1 MNFAQRSLPAMAMR
15 ASSVPGAMVRR
26 AADGN
31 PVWSDKAKGEWQLR
45 RNWPEDLEQV
55 LPPVPGDD
63 DTVQQELEE
72 VLQDRGSAAPG
83 QGSKWRRRSRSPVRL
98 EKFSTPASWVNHG
111 QEGLRSSGRMPPSG
125 GSGATSTSQATAR
138 AKEEGE
144 CSEGPWPPEDQEGI
158 QRALEKEIVEHL
170 HKENQRLKRC
180 IEELKKKSEKGSWSE
195 VSQTGMSD
203 PLTPRQIRH
212 GAPEE
217 QDRYTPGGTKVP
229 PGPPPEDDEL
239 GSRMPVWP
247 PSLDG
252 VQYEIHPRKNT
263 VKACLGMEEPK
274 MGRGALRQDGGS
286 LSPLEARA
294 AWLERETVA
303 LRKAMQEEQERLGH
317 GCFYEAMLSDHEVR
331 ECDRASAVRGVREGD
346 RASALRGVREGDR
359 ASACHGV
366 REGDRAPAFHEVREG
381 DRASAFHGVR
391 ECDRAS
397 AFHGVREC
405 DRASAVHGVRES
417 DRASADHGV
426 PEGDRATARSGGQA
440 GAGSELWDGPGL
452 HQRRDLLPGGGGGGV
467 MPGYFGNG
475 MGSDQAGSGPKMER
489 QLHRWTWVT
498 G

>member
-31 PVWSDKAKGEWQLR
+31 PFWSDKAKGEWQLR
-45 RNWPEDLEQV
+45 RNRPEDLEQV

-72 VLQDRGSAAPG
+72 VLQDRGSAAPV
-83 QGSKWRRRSRSPVRL
+83 QGSRWRRRSRSPVRL

-144 CSEGPWPPEDQEGI
+144 CSEGPWPQEDQEGI
-158 QRALEKEIVEHL
+158 QRVLEKEIVEHL

-217 QDRYTPGGTKVP
+217 RDRYTPGGTKVP

-263 VKACLGMEEPK
+263 VKASLGMEEPK

-303 LRKAMQEEQERLGH
+303 LRKSH
-317 GCFYEAMLSDHEVR
+317 
-331 ECDRASAVRGVREGD
+331 
-346 RASALRGVREGDR
+346 
-359 ASACHGV
+359 
-366 REGDRAPAFHEVREG
+366 
-381 DRASAFHGVR
+381 
-391 ECDRAS
+391 
-397 AFHGVREC
+397 
-405 DRASAVHGVRES
+405 
-417 DRASADHGV
+417 
-426 PEGDRATARSGGQA
+426 ARRTGEI
-440 GAGSELWDGPGL
+440 GSWMFL
-452 HQRRDLLPGGGGGGV
+452 
-467 MPGYFGNG
+467 
-475 MGSDQAGSGPKMER
+475 
-489 QLHRWTWVT
+489 
-498 G
+498 